1 MINLLKNKRIIFL
14 VVILICLFTVG
25 ALAADPGSSDD
36 PLISLSYFENKIE
49 SLKKTLL
56 EDLTS
61 TFGLEFN
68 NLADD
73 FTNKFDA
80 ATETFSNE
88 LNESKKQ
95 LDDTLE
101 EIRENGVSTP
111 TEFKVITLNEGE
123 MILCEAG
130 TEIIVRS
137 GKSIVVTDK
146 NSSGGISDITAGK
159 DLANNEAIVNN
170 HLLIVPKADG
180 RGIKANVTG
189 AVMVKGNFEKIIYG
203 I

>member
-1 MINLLKNKRIIFL
+1 MINLLKNKRIIPL
-14 VVILICLFTVG
+14 VIILIAVFTVG

-36 PLISLSYFENKIE
+36 PLISLSYFEDKIE
-49 SLKKTLL
+49 SLKETLL
-56 EDLTS
+56 EDLS
-61 TFGLEFN
+61 NAFN
-68 NLADD
+68 LKFNDLSDD
-73 FTNKFDA
+73 FTNKFDEA
-80 ATETFSNE
+80 VETFSDE
-88 LNESKKQ
+88 LRDSKKE

-101 EIRENGVSTP
+101 EIRENGVSAP
-111 TEFKVITLNEGE
+111 TEFKVITLGEGE
-123 MILCEAG
+123 IILCEAG

-137 GKSIVVTDK
+137 GKSVVVTDK

-180 RGIKANVTG
+180 RGIKANITG
-189 AVMVKGNFEKIIYG
+189 AIMIKGNYEKVIDG